1 MSCERLF
8 LCRFCKPTF
17 ANLFANLLGGKRE
30 GGSPPNIVSWDRRT
44 PIPSPLPTHPKSV
57 TLHRHRLP
65 EGVPGHGLGT
75 QCHHRH
81 RHQDGLKSTGTDFSA
96 GHRRDVAG
104 LDQGRSQKRGQLL
117 MASWLAR
124 LSSVRRVPG
133 PRFHVP
139 LPSAPCFTHA
149 PVGLRQRAVPSL
161 RSALARSRDRCQ
173 FLPQPAPLWTSDP
186 PRSLPS
192 CLWAAGTVLGRRSLN
207 PTSPPPA
214 PTARTRPPFSSSFCP
229 PPDPVIH

>member
-1 MSCERLF
+1 MSSW
-8 LCRFCKPTF
+8 T
-17 ANLFANLLGGKRE
+17 
-30 GGSPPNIVSWDRRT
+30 PPSGRAY
-44 PIPSPLPTHPKSV
+44 
-57 TLHRHRLP
+57 
-65 EGVPGHGLGT
+65 
-75 QCHHRH
+75 
-81 RHQDGLKSTGTDFSA
+81 LKSTGTDFSA

-207 PTSPPPA
+207 PPHHHQHPPPEQDHRSPLPFA
-214 PTARTRPPFSSSFCP
+214 PLPTP
-229 PPDPVIH
+229 